1 MKEAQPHRG
10 GGEGMRDETIGI
22 SLPGES
28 LREKCERSHMEKMAS
43 AIPSSS
49 YLTPRE
55 RSWWPTPPPSQEA
68 NRGRGATCMS
78 RWEEV
83 QGPEP

>member
-43 AIPSSS
+43 AIVIQLLPHSQ
-49 YLTPRE
+49 RE
-55 RSWWPTPPPSQEA
+55 ILVA
-68 NRGRGATCMS
+68 NTSPISGGK
-78 RWEEV
+78 
-83 QGPEP
+83 